1 MQSSREDHQCSY
13 NRDLGNNSGSR
24 RKLILDEE
32 ILLSIFSWIKSVIS
46 QGKARFF
53 ILRPTENLDYHK
65 TKASIC
71 VFVVSLIGALDS

>member
-32 ILLSIFSWIKSVIS
+32 ILLSIFSWIKSVVS
-46 QGKARFF
+46 QEKARFF
-53 ILRPTENLDYHK
+53 IVRPTENLDYHK
-65 TKASIC
+65 TNVSIC
-71 VFVVSLIGALDS
+71 AFVVSLVGAFDS